1 MNEPPADIPRLQ
13 SILDRARASLEWLGV
28 KAKDIAGRALPM
40 LRQGSNLALKP
51 LLVPR
56 DRVLAPVLPSKSR
69 SGAALM
75 LVIAIMTFL
84 AALTAGAVHLVAD
97 ASRDWSRSIAR
108 EMTIQI
114 RPAPG
119 RTIEADVEAAA
130 DLARRQRFI
139 ESVRIMDRR
148 EGEKLLEP
156 WLGTGLDLGD
166 LPVPRLIVLKLAGG
180 PAPDLSGLRAQLA
193 ERVPNAVLD
202 DHRLWLNRLKLMA
215 DSLLAIGLLIL
226 ALVLVATALAVAF
239 ATRGAMAGTAQ
250 IIDVLHLVG
259 AEDSYIARQFQGHFL
274 RLGLRGGA
282 AGCLAAFAFFLLG
295 GVLLGRLTNT
305 PGMEQVE
312 ALFGR
317 FSLPLAGYASLVII
331 GVLVAV
337 VTGVVSRVT
346 VYRTLRGMEQGQ

>member
-1 MNEPPADIPRLQ
+1 VLARIGETPAVFR
-13 SILDRARASLEWLGV
+13 
-28 KAKDIAGRALPM
+28 GRAAPVLK
-40 LRQGSNLALKP
+40 QGLAAALKP
-51 LLVPR
+51 LLAPR
-56 DRVLAPVLPSKSR
+56 DRVLAPVLPAKSR

-97 ASRDWSRSIAR
+97 ASRDWSRAIAR

-119 RTIEADVEAAA
+119 RGLEADLETAA
-130 DLARRQRFI
+130 DLAGRQRYI
-139 ESVRIMDRR
+139 ENVRIMDRR

-166 LPVPRLIVLKLAGG
+166 LPVPRLIVLKLRSG
-180 PAPDLSGLRAQLA
+180 PAPDLAPLRAQLA

-215 DSLLAIGLLIL
+215 DSLMAIGFLIL
-226 ALVLVATALAVAF
+226 TLVLVATALAVAF

-282 AGCLAAFAFFLLG
+282 AGCLAAIAFFILGGLLLG
-295 GVLLGRLTNT
+295 QMSSA
-305 PGMEQVE
+305 PGLEQVE
-312 ALFGR
+312 ALFGQ
-317 FSLPLAGYASLVII
+317 FSLPFSGYLSVLVIGI
-331 GVLVAV
+331 LVAV
-337 VTGVVSRVT
+337 VTAIVSRVT